1 MKRLAVLSALACVL
15 YAQQFKF
22 NLDHLAAKAGE
33 KVELDLN
40 QSVLQFAAAAFS
52 GKDADSAKVKK
63 MLAGLEGIYVRH
75 FEFKRDGEYTQ
86 SDIDQIRNQLKAP
99 EWQRIVGVAS
109 SSDRENV
116 EVWLRTENGKVS
128 GAAVIAADPRT
139 LMVANIVG
147 AIDLATLTEIGGQF
161 GLPKFVPGKKK

>member
-1 MKRLAVLSALACVL
+1 MKRLAVLCGLACVL

-22 NLDHLAAKAGE
+22 NLEHLAGKAGE

-52 GKDADSAKVKK
+52 GKDADAAKVKK
-63 MLAGLEGIYVRH
+63 VLSGLEGIYLRH
-75 FEFKRDGEYTQ
+75 FEFKRDGEY
-86 SDIDQIRNQLKAP
+86 SKADLDQIRNQLKAP
-99 EWQRIVGVAS
+99 EWQRIVGVTS

-128 GAAVIAADPRT
+128 GAAVIAADPRS

-147 AIDLATLTEIGGQF
+147 AIDLATLMELGGQF
-161 GLPKFVPGKKK
+161 GLPKLEPRKR